1 MGRNHQNN
9 LFYPLAGGISSHLM
23 PFIPPKWPQI
33 VIFGHLHVTCA
44 YESVWIPPFCP
55 VYYQGEHI
63 LQLYGLY
70 THVHRDSSW
79 FWDVIICRK
88 PKKHHFS
95 HFSLSPGAGII
106 ILQPP
111 KAAFCEGGT
120 MAHQNLKRKWGVT
133 MLLSELPRLERAK
146 RGKNGIFGTNSNNY
160 THNIPRHPLG
170 WTWNLKLTPLP
181 IFLTN
186 KIKTFYGKLTQA
198 RKNSN
203 LLKSWLRWKPSWP
216 GGLRPSH
223 QNFGNSV
230 PLSEL
235 VGNG

>member
-1 MGRNHQNN
+1 MNTQSSRHRNRLAKSLPKSTHVQTTPNHSN
-9 LFYPLAGGISSHLM
+9 LTNVTGGPVHM
-23 PFIPPKWPQI
+23 K
-33 VIFGHLHVTCA
+33 V
-44 YESVWIPPFCP
+44 YESHPFA
-55 VYYQGEHI
+55 
-63 LQLYGLY
+63 LY
-70 THVHRDSSW
+70 TIRGNIFFNFMGCTPMYTGIRVDSGTLLSAAN
-79 FWDVIICRK
+79 
-88 PKKHHFS
+88 PKKYHFS

-133 MLLSELPRLERAK
+133 IFAGLLLSELPRLELAK

-186 KIKTFYGKLTQA
+186 
-198 RKNSN
+198 NP
-203 LLKSWLRWKPSWP
+203 LK
-216 GGLRPSH
+216 H
-223 QNFGNSV
+223 FTEN
-230 PLSEL
+230 
-235 VGNG
+235 

>member
-1 MGRNHQNN
+1 MTPNRHFWTFTRNLCIWKCMNPTLLPCILSGGTYSSTLWAVHPCTQGFELILGRYYLPQTQKTSFFPLFLVSWGRNNN
-9 LFYPLAGGISSHLM
+9 FTTTQSS
-23 PFIPPKWPQI
+23 
-33 VIFGHLHVTCA
+33 
-44 YESVWIPPFCP
+44 
-55 VYYQGEHI
+55 I
-63 LQLYGLY
+63 LW
-70 THVHRDSSW
+70 R
-79 FWDVIICRK
+79 WD
-88 PKKHHFS
+88 
-95 HFSLSPGAGII
+95 
-106 ILQPP
+106 
-111 KAAFCEGGT
+111 

-133 MLLSELPRLERAK
+133 MLLSELPRLELAK

-198 RKNSN
+198 KKNSN

>member
-1 MGRNHQNN
+1 MNPTLLPCILSGGTYSSTLWAVHPCTQGFELILGRYY
-9 LFYPLAGGISSHLM
+9 L
-23 PFIPPKWPQI
+23 PQ
-33 VIFGHLHVTCA
+33 TQK
-44 YESVWIPPFCP
+44 Y
-55 VYYQGEHI
+55 
-63 LQLYGLY
+63 
-70 THVHRDSSW
+70 
-79 FWDVIICRK
+79 
-88 PKKHHFS
+88 HFS

-111 KAAFCEGGT
+111 KAAFCGGGT

-133 MLLSELPRLERAK
+133 MLLSELPRLELAK

-198 RKNSN
+198 KKNSN
-203 LLKSWLRWKPSWP
+203 LLKSWLR
-216 GGLRPSH
+216 
-223 QNFGNSV
+223 
-230 PLSEL
+230 
-235 VGNG
+235 

>member
-1 MGRNHQNN
+1 M
-9 LFYPLAGGISSHLM
+9 
-23 PFIPPKWPQI
+23 K
-33 VIFGHLHVTCA
+33 V
-44 YESVWIPPFCP
+44 YESPPFCP

-70 THVHRDSSW
+70 TMYTGIRVDSGTLLSAAN
-79 FWDVIICRK
+79 
-88 PKKHHFS
+88 PKKRHFS

-133 MLLSELPRLERAK
+133 MLLSELPRLELAK

-186 KIKTFYGKLTQA
+186 KIKTFLRKIDSSEEKLESAEKLAQVKTILTWWTKTISPKFWEFCA
-198 RKNSN
+198 TFRISWKWVETTKTTCFTHFAGGISSHLMPLYTPKMTPNRHFWTFTRN
-203 LLKSWLRWKPSWP
+203 LCI
-216 GGLRPSH
+216 
-223 QNFGNSV
+223 
-230 PLSEL
+230 
-235 VGNG
+235 